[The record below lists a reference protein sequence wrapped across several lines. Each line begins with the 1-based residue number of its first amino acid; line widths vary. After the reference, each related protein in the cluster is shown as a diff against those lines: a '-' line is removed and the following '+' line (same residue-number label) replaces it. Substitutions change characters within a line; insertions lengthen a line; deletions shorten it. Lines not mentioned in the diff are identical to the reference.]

1 MATIVDD
8 RDGQLRDRGWLGKVV
23 LEPRVLGPRSGEPGL
38 PVGRRIVVE
47 GRRGSIGERSW

>member
-23 LEPRVLGPRSGEPGL
+23 LEPRVLGSRSGEPGL

-47 GRRGSIGERSW
+47 GRRGSIGQRSW